1 MGFKYYSIN
10 LKIYVNIYKYIKYLY
25 LNTCIYLH
33 IYIYIF
39 ICVSVCICMYACH
52 VCVCLYVCKYFFMR
66 PLLIDPSSL
75 TYTAEIYIFILFFF
89 FFYFIQTD
97 CIQIESIINK
107 YILSGTNQV
116 CLQSVTSPS
125 FQQVL

>member
-39 ICVSVCICMYACH
+39 ICVSVCICIYACH
-52 VCVCLYVCKYFFMR
+52 VYVCLYVYMYVFFFMR

-75 TYTAEIYIFILFFF
+75 TYTAEIYIFILF